1 MVLKLAG
8 LEKPQL
14 NMMSVIVLLEW
25 VSNFSAYCRRV
36 LRMKA
41 CGVRVGQLLH
51 SAVQMHTAQSYF
63 VGNHIHTQVL
73 IIHIIIDYLHHLFH
87 QLVFWRQ
94 VFFYRELPVA
104 RLSLPINLFFKVRRT
119 LSRLM
124 MVRRRMSILNGFTT

>member
-25 VSNFSAYCRRV
+25 LSNFSAYCRRV

-41 CGVRVGQLLH
+41 CGVWLVSSFIRRCRCTRLSPTSRAIISTLRY
-51 SAVQMHTAQSYF
+51 SLSMLS
-63 VGNHIHTQVL
+63 L
-73 IIHIIIDYLHHLFH
+73 ITFITCSISWSFGE
-87 QLVFWRQ
+87 R
-94 VFFYRELPVA
+94 FFSIAICLSLC
-104 RLSLPINLFFKVRRT
+104 LSLPINLFFKVRRT